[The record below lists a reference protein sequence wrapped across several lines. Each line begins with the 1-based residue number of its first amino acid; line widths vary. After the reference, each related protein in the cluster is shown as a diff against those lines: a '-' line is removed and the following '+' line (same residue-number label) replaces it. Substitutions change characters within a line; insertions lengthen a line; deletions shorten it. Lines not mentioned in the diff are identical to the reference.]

1 MEIDAY
7 VETPQAGTETH
18 APHASPHHRAGERR
32 WWSVKRAADHVG
44 AGPKEIYKAVR
55 AGTLKAVR
63 LNGRGD
69 IRTLREWVDEWM
81 DQKRHVAR
89 PM

>member
-1 MEIDAY
+1 MDAS
-7 VETPQAGTETH
+7 
-18 APHASPHHRAGERR
+18 ASQQSSHEPVSIHPPSERR

-55 AGTLKAVR
+55 AGKLKAVR
-63 LNGRGD
+63 LNARGD

-81 DQKRHVAR
+81 EQKQRETQV
-89 PM
+89 M